1 MTENEINKN
10 NNKISLG
17 ENQGAETTLT
27 TDYLEGLR
35 NFKIDNKLKNINVKI
50 IFLFTPFRLNIINL
64 SLIILNLICLVADN
78 NCWKNN

>member
-35 NFKIDNKLKNINVKI
+35 NFKIDNKLKNINVTVKKI
-50 IFLFTPFRLNIINL
+50 Y
-64 SLIILNLICLVADN
+64 SK
-78 NCWKNN
+78 WY

>member
-27 TDYLEGLR
+27 TDYLAD
-35 NFKIDNKLKNINVKI
+35 FINC
-50 IFLFTPFRLNIINL
+50 
-64 SLIILNLICLVADN
+64 LI
-78 NCWKNN
+78 